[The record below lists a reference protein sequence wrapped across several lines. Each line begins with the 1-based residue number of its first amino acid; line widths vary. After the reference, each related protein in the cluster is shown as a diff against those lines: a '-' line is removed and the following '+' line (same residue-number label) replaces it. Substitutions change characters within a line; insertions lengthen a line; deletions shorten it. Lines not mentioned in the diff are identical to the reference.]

1 METKSNYSINQQP
14 TKLIPQP
21 PELDKRQ
28 APIEIYHQLIA
39 DATFLEGCFLMA
51 HLNNRGSLF
60 YQDHLLFERC
70 GDALA
75 EILSIDALAESI
87 GGLDCTVPIMVGASF
102 AISQSQFSKRYKP
115 FPLETMEGM
124 EYVKWLLEATL
135 VLVDYCCK
143 AGEYLAAIGCGCD
156 ANQLQEYEKKL
167 RDKIVYLLSSTL
179 HKMDKMAYNK

>member
-1 METKSNYSINQQP
+1 MESKPNYLINQQP

-21 PELDKRQ
+21 PQPDKKQ

-39 DATFLEGCFLMA
+39 DVTFLEGCFLMA

-70 GDALA
+70 RNELLN
-75 EILSIDALAESI
+75 ILSVDALAESI
-87 GGLDCTVPIMVGASF
+87 GGLNCTCPIMVGCVF
-102 AISQSQFSKRYKP
+102 AATNSQFSKRYKP
-115 FPLETMEGM
+115 FPLETMEGA
-124 EYVKWLLEATL
+124 EYCKWLLEATL

-179 HKMDKMAYNK
+179 HKMDGYK